1 MDTGQAAFEKIIC
14 GANLIQLYT
23 GMIYRGPY
31 IASKI
36 SSELIDI
43 LKNKGFKNVS
53 EAVGTKNWSWRID
66 IQNLYSLIIYV

>member
-53 EAVGTKNWSWRID
+53 EAVGTKN
-66 IQNLYSLIIYV
+66 